1 MIEQHS
7 ATSLAARVGMSRTAL
22 QGAILSGRIPAKK
35 TTIGARE
42 IYSIESASIEKYK
55 GEVLR
60 KLQARVAK
68 ITTDPVRAKEITGSA
83 LADLRK
89 QAESESGV
97 WTPRKL
103 ADHFGIGL
111 EAASY
116 VLNRYAERTENGFK
130 VSPSA
135 MKAIEK
141 HIRETR
147 GGGTIRSKGGVYVG

>member
-35 TTIGARE
+35 STIGARE
-42 IYSIESASIEKYK
+42 IFTIETASIEKYK
-55 GEVLR
+55 GEVLQ

-68 ITTDPVRAKEITGSA
+68 ITTDPIRAKEITGSA

-89 QAESESGV
+89 QTESEAGV
-97 WTPRKL
+97 TTPRRT
-103 ADHFGIGL
+103 ADQYGIGL

-116 VLNRYAERTENGFK
+116 VLNRYAERVENGFK

-135 MKAIEK
+135 KKAIEK
-141 HIRETR
+141 HINETR
-147 GGGTIRSKGGVYVG
+147 GGGVIKNKGGVYVG

>member
-7 ATSLAARVGMSRTAL
+7 ATSLAARVGVTRTAL

-35 TTIGARE
+35 STIGARE
-42 IYSIESASIEKYK
+42 LFTIETASIEKYK
-55 GEVLR
+55 REVLK

-68 ITTDPVRAKEITGSA
+68 ITTDPIRAKEITGSA
-83 LADLRK
+83 LADMKK
-89 QAESESGV
+89 QAEQENAV

-103 ADHFGIGL
+103 ADHFAIGL

-116 VLNRYAERTENGFK
+116 LLGRYAERIENGYK
-130 VSPSA
+130 VSAAA
-135 MKAIEK
+135 MRSIER

-147 GGGTIRSKGGVYVG
+147 GSGTITNKGGVFVS